1 MKKLVIAAFLCC
13 VAVGLSACGD
23 IPIENQIYAAQSTLT
38 VAERGALAYVDQ
50 PLCGTEEAEGA
61 SICSKPSIIKK
72 IGVADESAQTAIKA
86 AKEAQ
91 TEEALGIAQTA
102 INALLEITNTILEG
116 I

>member
-1 MKKLVIAAFLCC
+1 MRKLILLAFLCC

-61 SICSKPSIIKK
+61 YTIPTNLNRARIK
-72 IGVADESAQTAIKA
+72 
-86 AKEAQ
+86 
-91 TEEALGIAQTA
+91 
-102 INALLEITNTILEG
+102 TISSP
-116 I
+116 